1 MVPRSLWLELKIPPL
16 VVLAVMALAMW
27 ASDLL
32 SPELSI
38 SVHAAVRLVAAPGI
52 ALCGALV
59 SLAGVLAF
67 RKAGTTVNPLTPQS
81 VSSFVAGGIY
91 RYSRNPMYLGFLLAL
106 TGLALFLGNVL
117 GAIFPI
123 LFVIYINRFQ
133 IAPEE
138 DFLAAHFGAAYRT
151 YCESVPRWI

>member
-1 MVPRSLWLELKIPPL
+1 MAPRSHWLELKIPPL

-27 ASDLL
+27 ASSLIF
-32 SPELSI
+32 PELSI
-38 SVHAAVRLVAAPGI
+38 PVHAAVRLVAAPGV

-59 SLAGVLAF
+59 SLVGVLAF
-67 RKAGTTVNPLTPQS
+67 RHAGTTVNPLTPQS

-106 TGLALFLGNVL
+106 TGLALLIGNVL
-117 GAIFPI
+117 GATFPI
-123 LFVIYINRFQ
+123 LFVLYMNRLQ

-138 DFLAAHFGAAYRT
+138 DFLTTRFGAAYQT